1 MLRNLLPRLAVPL
14 LVLCASSAGAA
25 TVLYNNDFP
34 DGRIATASRPA
45 GPAGERETA
54 DDFVLTAGANVTGA
68 AFTGL
73 MPADAKIKKVVVE
86 IYHVFPNDS
95 DLGRTIPPT
104 IPTRV
109 NSPSDVAF
117 GERVSGTD
125 LQFIATPLQ
134 NSFTATNSVVNG
146 IAVGTGGEGPVTGQE
161 VRVNVSFTSPLTLP
175 ADHYFFV
182 PQVELSNGNFLWL
195 SANRPIATP
204 GTPIVPDLQ
213 TWIRNDPGI
222 APDWLRVGT
231 DVVHGTTFNASF
243 LVFGEPVPEASSL
256 SALCIGLGLA
266 AVAVL
271 RRRT

>member
-1 MLRNLLPRLAVPL
+1 MLRRLPLQLALPL

-34 DGRIATASRPA
+34 DGRLATASRPA
-45 GPAGERETA
+45 SASGERESA

-73 MPADAKIKKVVVE
+73 MPADAKIKQVVVE
-86 IYHVFPNDS
+86 IYRVFPFDS
-95 DLGRTIPPT
+95 DLGRTPSV
-104 IPTRV
+104 PTRV

-117 GERVSGTD
+117 GDRVSGTN
-125 LQFIATPLQ
+125 LQYIATPLQ
-134 NSFTATNSVVNG
+134 NSFTATNSIVDA
-146 IAVGTGGEGPVTGQE
+146 IFTKTGGEGPVTGQE
-161 VRVNVSFTSPLTLP
+161 VRVNVSFDTPLTLP

-195 SANRPIATP
+195 SANRPISSP
-204 GTPIVPDLQ
+204 GTPFAPDLQ

-222 APDWLRVGT
+222 APDWLRAGT
-231 DVVHGTTFNASF
+231 DVVGGTTFNSSF

-256 SALCIGLGLA
+256 TALCVGLGFA
-266 AVAVL
+266 AVTFL